1 MDYTALLKTV
11 VHMLK
16 RSWGSLHTYPDHR
29 DTSNMCL
36 LCRAMALWFS
46 LVRKLIE
53 EYTKREMENG
63 GHDEGTDLGS
73 PTVMRRRSFLKLKSL
88 TPTTHKRKKAV
99 SMTEGTIS
107 AVFKLSHG
115 KKISGESVDFLDFE
129 ASKPQGRKGSV
140 DVPQEPPPSE
150 EKLKVQPDRPRKL
163 AMVQSHSEFE
173 VVSCRGGAGAL
184 TPPSIPPAYKK
195 ETQEDV
201 IPPIYKI
208 FQLCIKVSVHL
219 SRSSPPSLRLPTS
232 LTSLPTSFA
241 PSTHYFLH
249 LPHSLT
255 PSLPSLF
262 TPSPLNCLLT
272 PTSHL
277 TPSPPHS
284 LPTALPSH
292 LTPSPP
298 HSLPTSLPPHLTP
311 SPLTSSPP
319 HSLSTALPP
328 YLTPSP
334 PHSLPTSLPL
344 PCTTPYL
351 TPSPPHCMPPH
362 CNPFSPP
369 PPHFLSTALPP
380 HFTPSPPHSLPTSL
394 PPHLTPSPP
403 HSLPTSLPTSLPHT
417 VQLLTLHSPLYSSLQ
432 KLTPKLHPDTLQQIV
447 QCLSC
452 LVHNGKVLEFTH
464 LKSTIVSDVNDL
476 FHT

>member
-129 ASKPQGRKGSV
+129 ASKPQGTCRKGSV
-140 DVPQEPPPSE
+140 DLPQEPPPSE

-219 SRSSPPSLRLPTS
+219 SRSSPPSLCLPTS
-232 LTSLPTSFA
+232 LTP
-241 PSTHYFLH
+241 PSH
-249 LPHSLT
+249 LPHSAFPLPSLPFPPPSLSFSPPLLRPLITFFTSLT
-255 PSLPSLF
+255 PSLPHF
-262 TPSPLNCLLT
+262 PAC
-272 PTSHL
+272 
-277 TPSPPHS
+277 
-284 LPTALPSH
+284 
-292 LTPSPP
+292 
-298 HSLPTSLPPHLTP
+298 
-311 SPLTSSPP
+311 
-319 HSLSTALPP
+319 
-328 YLTPSP
+328 
-334 PHSLPTSLPL
+334 
-344 PCTTPYL
+344 
-351 TPSPPHCMPPH
+351 
-362 CNPFSPP
+362 SPP
-369 PPHFLSTALPP
+369 PR
-380 HFTPSPPHSLPTSL
+380 
-394 PPHLTPSPP
+394 
-403 HSLPTSLPTSLPHT
+403 
-417 VQLLTLHSPLYSSLQ
+417 
-432 KLTPKLHPDTLQQIV
+432 
-447 QCLSC
+447 
-452 LVHNGKVLEFTH
+452 
-464 LKSTIVSDVNDL
+464 
-476 FHT
+476 